1 MKVLAIETSCD
12 ETGAAVVEDGTT
24 VCSNVVASQI
34 ELHRRYGGVMPEA
47 ASRQH
52 VLAILPVITE
62 ALERASTGWQDIDA
76 IAVTRG
82 PGLSGALLVGVN
94 VAKGLAWSRGLPLL
108 GVNHIE
114 AHLYA
119 SWLRV
124 PGEPVTEPH
133 FPLLGLVVSGGHTE
147 LLLMPSHG
155 IYQRLGRTLDDAAGE
170 AFDKAA
176 RILGLTYP
184 GGPAIQAA
192 ASSANGRESV
202 LPRAEMPGTLD
213 FSFSGLKTAL
223 LRATQ
228 ATDTPDV
235 PSLARGFEESVT
247 DILVRKTLAAA
258 DVHGVAEVVVAGGVA
273 ANGRLRSR
281 MSEALGARL
290 RVPRLEYCTDNA
302 AMIGA
307 VGCHQLARGQIDD
320 LALDIN
326 PNLDLAA

>member
-1 MKVLAIETSCD
+1 MKLLAIETSCD
-12 ETGAAVVEDGTT
+12 ETGAAVVADGTF
-24 VCSNVVASQI
+24 VLSNVVASQI
-34 ELHRRYGGVMPEA
+34 DLHRRYGGVMPEV

-62 ALERASTGWQDIDA
+62 ALERAGSGWQGIDG

-119 SWLRV
+119 TWLAAL
-124 PGEPVTEPH
+124 GEQAPEPH

-147 LLLMPSHG
+147 LLLMTKHG
-155 IYQRLGRTLDDAAGE
+155 AYKRLGRTVDDAAGE

-192 ASSANGRESV
+192 ASSADGREV
-202 LPRAEMPGTLD
+202 ALPRAEMPGTLD

-228 ATDTPDV
+228 HTPTLDV
-235 PSLARGFEESVT
+235 PALARGFEESVT
-247 DILVRKTLAAA
+247 DILVRKTVAAA
-258 DVHGVAEVVVAGGVA
+258 RMHGTAEVVVAGGVA
-273 ANGRLRSR
+273 ANDRLRSR
-281 MSEALGARL
+281 MVQALGD
-290 RVPRLEYCTDNA
+290 RVRFPQLEYCSDNA

-307 VGCHQLARGQIDD
+307 VGYQQFARGQIDGLD
-320 LALDIN
+320 LDVN

>member
-24 VCSNVVASQI
+24 VRSNVVASQI

-52 VLAILPVITE
+52 VLSILPVITE

-124 PGEPVTEPH
+124 PGEPATEPH

-155 IYQRLGRTLDDAAGE
+155 TYQRLGRTLDDAAGE

-202 LPRAEMPGTLD
+202 LPRAEMPGTLS

-235 PSLARGFEESVT
+235 PALARGFEESVT

-258 DVHGVAEVVVAGGVA
+258 EVHGVAEVVVAGGVA

-307 VGCHQLARGQIDD
+307 VGCHQLARGQVDD
-320 LALDIN
+320 LALDID

>member
-1 MKVLAIETSCD
+1 MKLLAIETSCD
-12 ETGAAVVEDGTT
+12 ETAAAVVEDGTQ
-24 VCSNVVASQI
+24 VRSNVVASQI

-62 ALERASTGWQDIDA
+62 ALDRAETGWQGIDG

-119 SWLRV
+119 NWLARH
-124 PGEPVTEPH
+124 GEPAHEPR

-147 LLLMPSHG
+147 LILMRAHG
-155 IYQRLGRTLDDAAGE
+155 DYERLGRTVDDAAGE

-192 ASSANGRESV
+192 ATDAQDREV
-202 LPRAEMPGTLD
+202 RLPRAEMPGTLD

-228 ATDTPDV
+228 NSTVLDV
-235 PSLARGFEESVT
+235 PALARGFEESIT
-247 DILVRKTLAAA
+247 DILVRKTVAAA
-258 DVHGVAEVVVAGGVA
+258 RMHGTAEVVVAGGVA
-273 ANGRLRSR
+273 ANDRLRSQ
-281 MSEALGARL
+281 MVQALGDQVRFPQ
-290 RVPRLEYCTDNA
+290 REYCTDNA

-307 VGCHQLARGQIDD
+307 VGCHQFARGQTDGLD
-320 LALDIN
+320 LDVD